1 MGAGEDRAEQLG
13 FIPQK
18 EIVYNLLLPY
28 ADRLDRESNELLA
41 QIKGSLGRAVH
52 LRELWPGVL
61 FWTRKLTTYIRLYGR
76 KFSKEDHVLFV
87 KLLYELVTIPKLEIS
102 MMQGFA
108 RLLISL
114 LRKKELLSRED
125 LQLPWRPLYEML
137 ERILYSKTEH
147 LGLNWFPNSYRQG
160 LSSTKTLVLNILHR
174 CSVEGVLKTL
184 VKACRPYF
192 PDDATAEMLEE
203 WRPLMCPFDVTMQKA
218 ISYLELFLPTS
229 LPPELHCKGFRL
241 WFDELM
247 GLWVSV
253 QNLPQWEGH
262 LVDLFARLAND
273 NIGYIDWDPYVPKV
287 FTRILRSL
295 NLPVGSSQVI
305 VPRSL
310 ANAYDIGH
318 AVIWITSMMGGPSK
332 IVQKHLTGLFS
343 SIASFYHPSNN
354 GRWLTKLMRLL
365 QRLPCCVVRRL
376 HRERYKKPSWLTKV
390 PDSHKLSDQDVTD
403 FVESIIQP
411 VLLAMFSK
419 TGSLEAAQA
428 LQNLALMRPE
438 LVIPPVLEKT
448 YPALE
453 TLTEPHQLTATLSC
467 VIGVARSL
475 VSGGRWFP
483 EGPTH
488 MLPLL
493 MRALPGVDPND
504 FSKCMITFQFIAT
517 FSTLVPLVDCS
528 SVLQERNNFSEVE
541 RELCSATAEFEDFV
555 LQFMDRCF
563 ALIESSALEQTREET
578 ETEKMTH
585 LESLVELGLSSTFS
599 TILTQCSR
607 DIFRVALEKVFNFAV
622 SNIFETRVSGRM
634 VADLCRAA
642 VKCCPVESLKLF
654 LPHCCNVITHLTI
667 SDDVLHEEELDKE
680 LLWNL
685 QLLSEITRVDGK
697 KFLPYK
703 EQLVKILQRTLHFK
717 CKQGYALSCNL
728 LHHLLRSSTLIYPT
742 EYCSVPGG
750 FDKPLTEYFPI
761 KDWGKPGDLWNLNI
775 KWHVPSA
782 EEIDFAY
789 YLLDN
794 FLQPELIKLDC
805 YGNGEL
811 EMSRDEVLQCLTIV
825 HNCLTGSGNLLPPLQ
840 GEKVTHLVTSMVSL
854 DETKLFNGLDYG
866 KNFCCELFKTLGK
879 VHVATVAI
887 LNLVSD
893 SSVTMSSRKHNKGD
907 KSIKS
912 TSLTNFLKIPNTCS
926 DQPPAEN
933 TEQTSPLT
941 FTPSPLP
948 DMQPQEP
955 LTRGDLNVISSKAD
969 INVVLTEMRSLFG
982 DLKRD
987 FQQISQQVT
996 TLETKQTTLQA
1007 QADSN
1012 TQRAFEQEGDI
1023 QFLLTRVEDLDNR
1036 GRRNNLR
1043 IRGVPE
1049 SVNNTAIEGFLQDFF
1064 RTIKETPS
1072 SPDIMLER
1080 AHRALRPKTPPK
1092 APPRDIIVKFLSYK
1106 DKDIIAQRA
1115 RAIKDLTH
1123 AGIPIQVFSDLS
1135 QITLQKRRDLK
1146 FITSVLQRHK
1156 IQYKWGFPVS
1166 LIATRNGK
1174 QAIFKTRTDLSDFC
1188 NILDVD
1194 IPVPEEAGSSQS
1206 APDLPTTR
1214 YIVFIDQPIGT
1225 MNRPHIWRFDDFL
1238 LNNQPIKLQIET
1250 RLLEYFQHNNT
1261 GEVPG
1266 PIVWEAHKS
1275 VLRGELIKQRAL
1287 NSKQLRLKYSTLL
1300 LKIRDLE
1307 IKHKK
1312 LPSDTATTKILQQAR
1327 KEIQDIHSIDHQKKA
1342 LQLQQTYFEYGDK
1355 PGRLLARALKRKQS
1369 KSHVHSIFNQHNQ
1382 TCVDS
1387 PSIAETLRSYYQK
1400 LYNLKDEKVSTSEA
1414 ERDPPL
1420 PHIERYLSSLT
1431 LPTLSDKDRE
1441 ALDNPITVKEVTKT
1455 IEELSTGKSPGPDGF
1470 SAKYYKLF
1478 KDILSPHLATLFN
1491 DIGHTQNFPPTML
1504 LAHVTTI
1511 PKPGKPPN
1519 RPENFRPISLL
1530 NVDLKIYAKILATR
1544 LNVYLPHLVSPDQIP
1559 ESCIQIAII
1568 LQQSQHPPTNSQL
1581 PHPDKIALAI
1591 KKQEEKNSESLQNYE
1606 RLVNT
1611 LLDCVTQRNLPWK
1624 FEHIGIGFLSLLLRD
1639 DHILPLRA
1647 IRYLVQCLNHDALN
1661 VRKMSISTVAGIL
1674 KQMKRPHVKVTICP
1688 YKISG
1693 CSKPSDFLAGDR
1705 PDNQW
1710 LHYSSASLPKT
1721 KQQWESCCFVEKT
1734 HWGYSTWPQNMLVYA
1749 SADEQPKLGRTR
1761 EEMSEAEQILYDYFT
1776 DEKFVD
1782 QLIKF
1787 LSLEDRKGKDKFN
1800 PRRFCLFKGLFRN
1813 FDDAF
1818 LPVFK
1823 PHLER
1828 LVADS
1833 HDSTQRCVAE
1843 IIAGLIRGSKH
1854 WTFEKVENLW
1864 LLLNPLLR
1872 TALSNITVETY
1883 SDWGTCI
1890 ATSCESRDPRKLH
1903 WLFELLL
1910 ESPVSGEGGSFVDA
1924 CRLYVLQG
1932 GLAQQEWRAPE
1943 LLHRLLQYLEPKL
1956 TQVYKNVRER
1966 IGSVLTYIFM
1976 IDVTLPNTAP
1986 TKSPHISDFTARVLA
2001 KLKPLMDTEEEI
2013 QNHVMEENGVGDQ
2026 DERTRAIKM
2035 LKTILKWIMAS
2046 AGRSFCT
2053 AVPEQ
2058 IQLLPLLFKIAP
2070 VEIDSNYDELKR
2082 DAKMC
2087 LSLMSQG
2094 LLYPEQVPLVLEVL
2108 KQTARSSS
2116 WHARYAVL
2124 TYVQTMVFYN
2134 LFIFLHKEDR
2144 VQGIR
2149 CLVLHLLA
2157 DEQLEVRE
2165 MAATT
2170 LSGLLQ
2176 CNFLRMDVTMQTH
2189 FEQLCKTRL
2198 PKKRKRDLG
2207 LAVDTIPSGDL
2218 VKRHAGV
2225 LGLSACILSSPYDV
2239 PTWMPQL
2246 LMDLSAHLNDPQPI
2260 EMTVKKTLSNFR
2272 RTHLDNWQEH
2282 KQQFTDDQ
2290 LLVLTDL
2297 LVSPCYYA

>member
-1 MGAGEDRAEQLG
+1 MGAEERAERLG
-13 FIPQK
+13 FSPQK
-18 EIVYNLLLPY
+18 EIVYNQLLPY
-28 ADRLDRESNELLA
+28 AERLDRESNDLLA
-41 QIKGSLGRAVH
+41 QIKGSLGRAVQ
-52 LRELWPGVL
+52 LLELWPGVL
-61 FWTRKLTTYIRLYGR
+61 FWTRKLSTYIRLYGR
-76 KFSKEDHVLFV
+76 KFCKEDHVLFV
-87 KLLYELVTIPKLEIS
+87 KLLYELVTVPKLEIS

-114 LRKKELLSRED
+114 LKKKELLSRED

-147 LGLNWFPNSYRQG
+147 LGLNWFPNSFDNKPLFY
-160 LSSTKTLVLNILHR
+160 LFPS
-174 CSVEGVLKTL
+174 
-184 VKACRPYF
+184 YF

-229 LPPELHCKGFRL
+229 LPPELHCKGFKL

-262 LVDLFARLAND
+262 LVSLFARLAYD

-295 NLPVGSSQVI
+295 NLPVGSSQVL

-310 ANAYDIGH
+310 TNAYDIGH
-318 AVIWITSMMGGPSK
+318 AVVWVTAMMGGPSK
-332 IVQKHLTGLFS
+332 IVQEHLTGLFN

-354 GRWLTKLMRLL
+354 GRWLSKLMKLL
-365 QRLPCCVVRRL
+365 QRLPCGVVRRL
-376 HRERYKKPSWLTKV
+376 HRERYKKLSWLTPV
-390 PDSHKLSDQDVTD
+390 PDSHKLTDQDVTD

-475 VSGGRWFP
+475 VSGGKWFP

-528 SVLQERNNFSEVE
+528 SVLQERNNLSEVE

-607 DIFRVALEKVFNFAV
+607 EIFKVALGKVFNFAV

-634 VADLCRAA
+634 VADMCRAA
-642 VKCCPVESLKLF
+642 VKCCPLESLKLF

-667 SDDVLHEEELDKE
+667 NDDVLRDEELDKE

-697 KFLPYK
+697 KLLPYK
-703 EQLVKILQRTLHFK
+703 EQLVKILQKTLHFT
-717 CKQGYALSCNL
+717 CKQGYTLSCNL
-728 LHHLLRSSTLIYPT
+728 LHHLLRSTTLIYPT

-750 FDKPLTEYFPI
+750 FEKPLSEYFPI

-775 KWHVPSA
+775 KWHVPSS
-782 EEIDFAY
+782 EEITFAY

-794 FLQPELIKLDC
+794 FLQPELLKLER

-811 EMSRDEVLQCLTIV
+811 EMARDDVQQCLTIV
-825 HNCLTGSGNLLPPLQ
+825 HSCLIGSGNLLPSLQ
-840 GEKVTHLVTSMVSL
+840 GERVTHLVTSMVSL
-854 DETKLFNGLDYG
+854 SETKLFTGIDFDYSKENYRELIAKILRKLLHYILDNSEDDTKSLFLIIKIISDLLQFQGSHKHEFDSRWKSFTLVKKSMENRLQGKKQHIRALLIDRVMLQHELRTLTVEGCEYKKVHKDMLRDLLRLSTSSYG
-866 KNFCCELFKTLGK
+866 QVRSKAQQVFFAALGTYNFCC
-879 VHVATVAI
+879 
-887 LNLVSD
+887 
-893 SSVTMSSRKHNKGD
+893 
-907 KSIKS
+907 
-912 TSLTNFLKIPNTCS
+912 
-926 DQPPAEN
+926 
-933 TEQTSPLT
+933 
-941 FTPSPLP
+941 
-948 DMQPQEP
+948 
-955 LTRGDLNVISSKAD
+955 
-969 INVVLTEMRSLFG
+969 
-982 DLKRD
+982 
-987 FQQISQQVT
+987 
-996 TLETKQTTLQA
+996 
-1007 QADSN
+1007 
-1012 TQRAFEQEGDI
+1012 
-1023 QFLLTRVEDLDNR
+1023 
-1036 GRRNNLR
+1036 
-1043 IRGVPE
+1043 
-1049 SVNNTAIEGFLQDFF
+1049 
-1064 RTIKETPS
+1064 
-1072 SPDIMLER
+1072 
-1080 AHRALRPKTPPK
+1080 
-1092 APPRDIIVKFLSYK
+1092 RDIIPLVLEFLRPDRSDVTRQQFKGALYCLLGNHGGVCLANLH
-1106 DKDIIAQRA
+1106 DWDCIVQTWP
-1115 RAIKDLTH
+1115 AIVSSGLSKAMSLEKPSIVRLFDDLAEKIHRQYETI
-1123 AGIPIQVFSDLS
+1123 GLDFS
-1135 QITLQKRRDLK
+1135 
-1146 FITSVLQRHK
+1146 
-1156 IQYKWGFPVS
+1156 
-1166 LIATRNGK
+1166 
-1174 QAIFKTRTDLSDFC
+1174 
-1188 NILDVD
+1188 
-1194 IPVPEEAGSSQS
+1194 VPE
-1206 APDLPTTR
+1206 
-1214 YIVFIDQPIGT
+1214 
-1225 MNRPHIWRFDDFL
+1225 
-1238 LNNQPIKLQIET
+1238 K
-1250 RLLEYFQHNNT
+1250 
-1261 GEVPG
+1261 
-1266 PIVWEAHKS
+1266 
-1275 VLRGELIKQRAL
+1275 
-1287 NSKQLRLKYSTLL
+1287 
-1300 LKIRDLE
+1300 
-1307 IKHKK
+1307 
-1312 LPSDTATTKILQQAR
+1312 
-1327 KEIQDIHSIDHQKKA
+1327 
-1342 LQLQQTYFEYGDK
+1342 
-1355 PGRLLARALKRKQS
+1355 
-1369 KSHVHSIFNQHNQ
+1369 
-1382 TCVDS
+1382 
-1387 PSIAETLRSYYQK
+1387 
-1400 LYNLKDEKVSTSEA
+1400 
-1414 ERDPPL
+1414 
-1420 PHIERYLSSLT
+1420 
-1431 LPTLSDKDRE
+1431 
-1441 ALDNPITVKEVTKT
+1441 
-1455 IEELSTGKSPGPDGF
+1455 
-1470 SAKYYKLF
+1470 
-1478 KDILSPHLATLFN
+1478 
-1491 DIGHTQNFPPTML
+1491 
-1504 LAHVTTI
+1504 
-1511 PKPGKPPN
+1511 
-1519 RPENFRPISLL
+1519 
-1530 NVDLKIYAKILATR
+1530 
-1544 LNVYLPHLVSPDQIP
+1544 
-1559 ESCIQIAII
+1559 CIQIAVLI
-1568 LQQSQHPPTNSQL
+1568 QRSKCPPANSLL
-1581 PHPDKIALAI
+1581 PHSDEILLAI
-1591 KKQEEKNSESLQNYE
+1591 KRQEEKNAESLQSYE
-1606 RLVNT
+1606 HLLNT
-1611 LLDCVTQRNLPWK
+1611 LLDCVHQSNL
-1624 FEHIGIGFLSLLLRD
+1624 
-1639 DHILPLRA
+1639 
-1647 IRYLVQCLNHDALN
+1647 
-1661 VRKMSISTVAGIL
+1661 
-1674 KQMKRPHVKVTICP
+1674 
-1688 YKISG
+1688 
-1693 CSKPSDFLAGDR
+1693 
-1705 PDNQW
+1705 
-1710 LHYSSASLPKT
+1710 
-1721 KQQWESCCFVEKT
+1721 
-1734 HWGYSTWPQNMLVYA
+1734 NMLVYA
-1749 SADEQPKLGRTR
+1749 SADQQPKLGRAK
-1761 EEMSEAEQILYDYFT
+1761 EEMSEAEQVIYDHFA

-1800 PRRFCLFKGLFRN
+1800 PRRFCLFKGVFRN

-1818 LPVFK
+1818 LPILK

-1833 HDSTQRCVAE
+1833 HESTQRCVAE

-1854 WTFEKVENLW
+1854 WTFEKVEHLW
-1864 LLLNPLLR
+1864 SFLCPLLR

-1932 GLAQQEWRAPE
+1932 GLAQQEWRVPE
-1943 LLHRLLQYLEPKL
+1943 LLHKLLMYLEPKL

-1976 IDVTLPNTAP
+1976 IDVSLPNTAP
-1986 TKSPHISDFTARVLA
+1986 TKSPRISDFTARVLE
-2001 KLKPLMDTEEEI
+2001 KLKPLMDADEEI
-2013 QNHVMEENGVGDQ
+2013 QNHVMEENGVGEQ
-2026 DERTRAIKM
+2026 DERTQGIKL

-2058 IQLLPLLFKIAP
+2058 IQILPLLFKIAP
-2070 VEIDSNYDELKR
+2070 VENDTNYDELKR

-2116 WHARYAVL
+2116 WHARYTVL
-2124 TYVQTMVFYN
+2124 TYLQTMVFYN
-2134 LFIFLHKEDR
+2134 LFIFLHNEEI

-2149 CLVLHLLA
+2149 WLVVQLMA

-2165 MAATT
+2165 MATTT

-2176 CNFLRMDVTMQTH
+2176 CNFLSMDVAMQAH

-2198 PKKRKRDLG
+2198 PKKRKRQLSV
-2207 LAVDTIPSGDL
+2207 AADTIPSGDL
-2218 VKRHAGV
+2218 LKRHAGV

-2272 RTHLDNWQEH
+2272 RTHHDNWQEH

-2290 LLVLTDL
+2290 LVVLTDL

>member
-1 MGAGEDRAEQLG
+1 MGAEERAERLG
-13 FIPQK
+13 FSPQK
-18 EIVYNLLLPY
+18 EIVYNQLLPY
-28 ADRLDRESNELLA
+28 AERLDRESNDLLA
-41 QIKGSLGRAVH
+41 QIKGSLGRAVQ
-52 LRELWPGVL
+52 LLELWPGVL
-61 FWTRKLTTYIRLYGR
+61 FWTRKLSTYIRLYGR
-76 KFSKEDHVLFV
+76 KFCKEDHVLFV
-87 KLLYELVTIPKLEIS
+87 KLLYELVTVPKLEIS

-114 LRKKELLSRED
+114 LKKKELLSRED

-147 LGLNWFPNSYRQG
+147 LGLNWFPNS
-160 LSSTKTLVLNILHR
+160 
-174 CSVEGVLKTL
+174 VESVLKTV

-229 LPPELHCKGFRL
+229 LPPELHCKGFKL

-262 LVDLFARLAND
+262 LVSLFARLAYD

-295 NLPVGSSQVI
+295 NLPVGSSQVL

-310 ANAYDIGH
+310 TNAYDIGH
-318 AVIWITSMMGGPSK
+318 AVVWVTAMMGGPSK
-332 IVQKHLTGLFS
+332 IVQEHLTGLFN

-354 GRWLTKLMRLL
+354 GRWLSKLMKLL
-365 QRLPCCVVRRL
+365 QRLPCGVVRRL
-376 HRERYKKPSWLTKV
+376 HRERYKKLSWLTPV
-390 PDSHKLSDQDVTD
+390 PDSHKLTDQDVTD

-475 VSGGRWFP
+475 VSGGKWFP

-528 SVLQERNNFSEVE
+528 SVLQERNNLSEVE

-607 DIFRVALEKVFNFAV
+607 EIFKVALGKVFNFAV

-634 VADLCRAA
+634 VADMCRAA
-642 VKCCPVESLKLF
+642 VKCCPLESLKLF

-667 SDDVLHEEELDKE
+667 NDDVLRDEELDKE

-697 KFLPYK
+697 KLLPYK
-703 EQLVKILQRTLHFK
+703 EQLVKILQKTLHFT
-717 CKQGYALSCNL
+717 CKQGYTLSCNL
-728 LHHLLRSSTLIYPT
+728 LHHLLRSTTLIYPT

-750 FDKPLTEYFPI
+750 FEKPLSEYFPI

-775 KWHVPSA
+775 KWHVPSS
-782 EEIDFAY
+782 EEITFAY

-794 FLQPELIKLDC
+794 FLQPELLKLER

-811 EMSRDEVLQCLTIV
+811 EMARDDVQQCLTIV
-825 HNCLTGSGNLLPPLQ
+825 HSCLIGSGNLLPSLQ
-840 GEKVTHLVTSMVSL
+840 GERVTHLVTSMVSL
-854 DETKLFNGLDYG
+854 SETKLFTGIDFDYSKENYRELIAKILRKLLHYILDNSEDDTKSLFLIIKIISDLLQFQGSHKHEFDSRWKSFTLVKKSMENRLQGKKQHIRALLIDRVMLQHELRTLTVEGCEYKKVHKDMLRDLLRLSTSSYG
-866 KNFCCELFKTLGK
+866 QVRSKAQQVFFAALGTYNFCC
-879 VHVATVAI
+879 
-887 LNLVSD
+887 
-893 SSVTMSSRKHNKGD
+893 
-907 KSIKS
+907 
-912 TSLTNFLKIPNTCS
+912 
-926 DQPPAEN
+926 
-933 TEQTSPLT
+933 
-941 FTPSPLP
+941 
-948 DMQPQEP
+948 
-955 LTRGDLNVISSKAD
+955 
-969 INVVLTEMRSLFG
+969 
-982 DLKRD
+982 
-987 FQQISQQVT
+987 
-996 TLETKQTTLQA
+996 
-1007 QADSN
+1007 
-1012 TQRAFEQEGDI
+1012 
-1023 QFLLTRVEDLDNR
+1023 
-1036 GRRNNLR
+1036 
-1043 IRGVPE
+1043 
-1049 SVNNTAIEGFLQDFF
+1049 
-1064 RTIKETPS
+1064 
-1072 SPDIMLER
+1072 
-1080 AHRALRPKTPPK
+1080 
-1092 APPRDIIVKFLSYK
+1092 RDIIPLVLEFLRPDRSDVTRQQFKGALYCLLGNHGGVCLANLH
-1106 DKDIIAQRA
+1106 DWDCIVQTWP
-1115 RAIKDLTH
+1115 AIVSSGLSKAMSLEKPSIVRLFDDLAEKIHRQYETI
-1123 AGIPIQVFSDLS
+1123 GLDFS
-1135 QITLQKRRDLK
+1135 
-1146 FITSVLQRHK
+1146 
-1156 IQYKWGFPVS
+1156 
-1166 LIATRNGK
+1166 
-1174 QAIFKTRTDLSDFC
+1174 
-1188 NILDVD
+1188 
-1194 IPVPEEAGSSQS
+1194 VPE
-1206 APDLPTTR
+1206 
-1214 YIVFIDQPIGT
+1214 
-1225 MNRPHIWRFDDFL
+1225 
-1238 LNNQPIKLQIET
+1238 K
-1250 RLLEYFQHNNT
+1250 
-1261 GEVPG
+1261 
-1266 PIVWEAHKS
+1266 
-1275 VLRGELIKQRAL
+1275 
-1287 NSKQLRLKYSTLL
+1287 
-1300 LKIRDLE
+1300 
-1307 IKHKK
+1307 
-1312 LPSDTATTKILQQAR
+1312 
-1327 KEIQDIHSIDHQKKA
+1327 
-1342 LQLQQTYFEYGDK
+1342 
-1355 PGRLLARALKRKQS
+1355 
-1369 KSHVHSIFNQHNQ
+1369 
-1382 TCVDS
+1382 
-1387 PSIAETLRSYYQK
+1387 
-1400 LYNLKDEKVSTSEA
+1400 
-1414 ERDPPL
+1414 
-1420 PHIERYLSSLT
+1420 
-1431 LPTLSDKDRE
+1431 
-1441 ALDNPITVKEVTKT
+1441 
-1455 IEELSTGKSPGPDGF
+1455 
-1470 SAKYYKLF
+1470 
-1478 KDILSPHLATLFN
+1478 
-1491 DIGHTQNFPPTML
+1491 
-1504 LAHVTTI
+1504 
-1511 PKPGKPPN
+1511 
-1519 RPENFRPISLL
+1519 
-1530 NVDLKIYAKILATR
+1530 
-1544 LNVYLPHLVSPDQIP
+1544 
-1559 ESCIQIAII
+1559 CIQIAVLI
-1568 LQQSQHPPTNSQL
+1568 QRSKCPPANSLL
-1581 PHPDKIALAI
+1581 PHSDEILLAI
-1591 KKQEEKNSESLQNYE
+1591 KRQEEKNAESLQSYE
-1606 RLVNT
+1606 HLLNT
-1611 LLDCVTQRNLPWK
+1611 LLDCVHQSNL
-1624 FEHIGIGFLSLLLRD
+1624 
-1639 DHILPLRA
+1639 
-1647 IRYLVQCLNHDALN
+1647 
-1661 VRKMSISTVAGIL
+1661 
-1674 KQMKRPHVKVTICP
+1674 
-1688 YKISG
+1688 
-1693 CSKPSDFLAGDR
+1693 
-1705 PDNQW
+1705 
-1710 LHYSSASLPKT
+1710 
-1721 KQQWESCCFVEKT
+1721 
-1734 HWGYSTWPQNMLVYA
+1734 NMLVYA
-1749 SADEQPKLGRTR
+1749 SADQQPKLGRAK
-1761 EEMSEAEQILYDYFT
+1761 EEMSEAEQVIYDHFA

-1800 PRRFCLFKGLFRN
+1800 PRRFCLFKGVFRN

-1818 LPVFK
+1818 LPILK

-1833 HDSTQRCVAE
+1833 HESTQRCVAE

-1854 WTFEKVENLW
+1854 WTFEKVEHLW
-1864 LLLNPLLR
+1864 SFLCPLLR

-1932 GLAQQEWRAPE
+1932 GLAQQEWRVPE
-1943 LLHRLLQYLEPKL
+1943 LLHKLLMYLEPKL

-1976 IDVTLPNTAP
+1976 IDVSLPNTAP
-1986 TKSPHISDFTARVLA
+1986 TKSPRISDFTARVLE
-2001 KLKPLMDTEEEI
+2001 KLKPLMDADEEI
-2013 QNHVMEENGVGDQ
+2013 QNHVMEENGVGEQ
-2026 DERTRAIKM
+2026 DERTQGIKL

-2058 IQLLPLLFKIAP
+2058 IQILPLLFKIAP
-2070 VEIDSNYDELKR
+2070 VENDTNYDELKR

-2116 WHARYAVL
+2116 WHARYTVL
-2124 TYVQTMVFYN
+2124 TYLQTMVFYN
-2134 LFIFLHKEDR
+2134 LFIFLHNEEI

-2149 CLVLHLLA
+2149 WLVVQLMA

-2165 MAATT
+2165 MATTT

-2176 CNFLRMDVTMQTH
+2176 CNFLSMDVAMQAH

-2198 PKKRKRDLG
+2198 PKKRKRQLSV
-2207 LAVDTIPSGDL
+2207 AADTIPSGDL
-2218 VKRHAGV
+2218 LKRHAGV

-2272 RTHLDNWQEH
+2272 RTHHDNWQEH

-2290 LLVLTDL
+2290 LVVLTDL